1 METGT
6 LVRDGSA
13 RAELHPRADLTGAA
27 GPADARLSIRDLKVG
42 FETRGKRVDVLHGI
56 DLDVPAGRT
65 LGVVGES
72 GCGKSVT
79 MLAAMGLLGIRGH
92 ATGSIKIDG
101 EELVGKSDP
110 DMERVRGRKIAMIFQ
125 DPMSSLNPVHR
136 IGAQICEALALHRG
150 LSGSAAQA
158 EAVRLLDRVGITAAR
173 RRMDEYPH
181 QLSGGMNQRVM
192 IAMALAGE
200 PGVLIADEPTTA
212 LDVTIQA
219 QILDLLRRLQQER
232 NMSIVLI
239 THDLGVV
246 AEMAETV
253 AVMYCGR
260 VVERAATA
268 RIFADPRHPYTQ
280 GLLASLPTM
289 ASRAEALR
297 PIPGVVPD
305 ASSLPPGCAFAP
317 RCAQVRAECGTVP
330 ALEAHAPAHLA
341 ACHADARRSA

>member
-13 RAELHPRADLTGAA
+13 RDELRSRADLTHTHA
-27 GPADARLSIRDLKVG
+27 ARLSIRGLKVG
-42 FETRGKRVDVLHGI
+42 FDARGARIDVLHGI
-56 DLDVPAGRT
+56 DLAVAAGQT
-65 LGVVGES
+65 LGLVGES
-72 GCGKSVT
+72 GCGKSVA
-79 MLAAMGLLGIRGH
+79 MMAAMGLLGKRGVVS
-92 ATGSIKIDG
+92 GSIRIDG
-101 EELVGKSDP
+101 EELVGKSDLQ
-110 DMERVRGRKIAMIFQ
+110 MEKIRGRRIAMIFQ

-136 IGAQICEALALHRG
+136 IGTQICEALALHRG
-150 LSGSAAQA
+150 LAGEAART

-173 RRMDEYPH
+173 RRLSEYPH

-200 PGVLIADEPTTA
+200 PDILIADEPTTA

-219 QILDLLRRLQQER
+219 QILDLLRSLQDER
-232 NMSIVLI
+232 KMAIVLI

-260 VVERAATA
+260 VVEQAATA
-268 RIFADPRHPYTQ
+268 SIFADPRHPYTQ

-289 ASRAEALR
+289 QSRDEKLE

-305 ASSLPPGCAFAP
+305 PTQLPSGCAFAP
-317 RCAQVRAECGTVP
+317 RCAHVRLACSTVP
-330 ALEAHAPAHLA
+330 EFTAHAPGHFR
-341 ACHADARRSA
+341 ACHADMGLGA

>member
-13 RAELHPRADLTGAA
+13 RDELRSRAELTGTQA
-27 GPADARLSIRDLKVG
+27 ARLSIRNLKVG
-42 FETRGKRVDVLHGI
+42 FEARGTRIDVLHGI
-56 DLDVPAGRT
+56 DLDVAAGRT
-65 LGVVGES
+65 LGLVGES

-79 MLAAMGLLGIRGH
+79 MMAAMGLLGKRGRV
-92 ATGSIKIDG
+92 TGSIRIDG
-101 EELVGKSDP
+101 EELVGKTEP
-110 DMERVRGRKIAMIFQ
+110 EMEKVRGRRVAMIFQ

-136 IGAQICEALALHRG
+136 IGTQICEALALHRG
-150 LSGSAAQA
+150 LRGEAAMA

-173 RRMDEYPH
+173 RRLAEYPH

-192 IAMALAGE
+192 IAMALAGA
-200 PGVLIADEPTTA
+200 PDLLIADEPTTA

-219 QILDLLRRLQQER
+219 QILDLLRSLQDEQK
-232 NMSIVLI
+232 MAIVLI

-260 VVERAATA
+260 VVEQAPTA

-289 ASRAEALR
+289 QSRDEKLQ

-305 ASSLPPGCAFAP
+305 PTQLPSGCAFAA
-317 RCAQVRAECGTVP
+317 RCAQVSLACSKVP
-330 ALEAHAPAHLA
+330 DFAAHAPGHWR
-341 ACHADARRSA
+341 ACHADMRGAA

>member
-1 METGT
+1 METST

-13 RAELHPRADLTGAA
+13 RDELCARADLTNA
-27 GPADARLSIRDLKVG
+27 PAARLSIRGLKVG
-42 FETRGKRVDVLHGI
+42 FDARGARIDVLHGI
-56 DLDVPAGRT
+56 DLEVAAGRT
-65 LGVVGES
+65 LGLVGES

-79 MLAAMGLLGIRGH
+79 MMAAMGLLGKRGVVS
-92 ATGSIKIDG
+92 GSIRIDG
-101 EELVGKSDP
+101 EELVGKTEP
-110 DMERVRGRKIAMIFQ
+110 QMEKIRGRRIAMIFQ

-136 IGAQICEALALHRG
+136 IGTQICEALALHRG
-150 LSGSAAQA
+150 ISGDAARN

-173 RRMDEYPH
+173 RRLSEYPH

-200 PGVLIADEPTTA
+200 PDILIADEPTTA

-219 QILDLLRRLQQER
+219 QILDLLRSLQDER
-232 NMSIVLI
+232 KMAIVLI

-260 VVERAATA
+260 VVEQAATA
-268 RIFADPRHPYTQ
+268 SIFADPRHPYTQ

-289 ASRAEALR
+289 QSRDEKLE

-305 ASSLPPGCAFAP
+305 PTQLPSGCAFAP
-317 RCAQVRAECGTVP
+317 RCAHVRLACSTAPEFT
-330 ALEAHAPAHLA
+330 AHAPGHFR
-341 ACHADARRSA
+341 ACHADIGLGA